1 MLSKPL
7 VLISTFM
14 LLVFTGADDKQ
25 ADLKAKLEKKLKAK
39 FVETGGWLL
48 DYQEARRQAEEQGKP
63 IFVYFTR
70 TFAP

>member
-1 MLSKPL
+1 MMSKTL
-7 VLISTFM
+7 ILISTFM
-14 LLVFTGADDKQ
+14 LLAFTGADDKQ
-25 ADLKAKLEKKLKAK
+25 ADLKAKLDKKLKEK

-48 DYQEARRQAEEQGKP
+48 DYLEARRQAEKQGKP

>member
-1 MLSKPL
+1 MMSKTL
-7 VLISTFM
+7 ILISTFM
-14 LLVFTGADDKQ
+14 LLAFTGADDQQ
-25 ADLKAKLEKKLKAK
+25 ADLKAKLDKKVKEK

-48 DYQEARRQAEEQGKP
+48 DYQEARRQAEKQGKP

>member
-25 ADLKAKLEKKLKAK
+25 ADLKAKLEKKVKAK

-48 DYQEARRQAEEQGKP
+48 DYQEARRQAEKQGKP

>member
-25 ADLKAKLEKKLKAK
+25 ADLKAKLEKKVKAK

-48 DYQEARRQAEEQGKP
+48 DYQEARRQAEKQGKA

>member
-25 ADLKAKLEKKLKAK
+25 ADLKAKLENKLKAK

-48 DYQEARRQAEEQGKP
+48 DYQEARRQAEMQGKP

>member
-25 ADLKAKLEKKLKAK
+25 ADLKAKLEKKVKAK

-48 DYQEARRQAEEQGKP
+48 DYQEARRQAEKQDKP